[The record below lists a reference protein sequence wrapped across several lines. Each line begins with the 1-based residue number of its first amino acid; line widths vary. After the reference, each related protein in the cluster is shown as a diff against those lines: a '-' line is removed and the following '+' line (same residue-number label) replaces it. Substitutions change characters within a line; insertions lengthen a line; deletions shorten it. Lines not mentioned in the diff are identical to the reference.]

1 MNLNTSIIFPVHTN
15 QTTPYTY
22 SCQYWI
28 PKLKRLCKNKV
39 KNYTFIKCTQ
49 HLCKNVYEIPTK
61 CIVCYEKFT
70 TKDYP
75 FGCGHWVHIECI
87 YKSCKQICPICRK
100 YIKFSPHIQSRFNK
114 YSQEQERKKII
125 AFFSSIDHIENEFNI
140 TNINIIPFINN
151 GDSENI
157 ETNVSVNTYE
167 PNTNRQLIIYQEP
180 IVSLI
185 LQQYYLSL
193 FQLFYST
200 NTIIDTDTDAI

>member
-1 MNLNTSIIFPVHTN
+1 MTVGT
-15 QTTPYTY
+15 QT
-22 SCQYWI
+22 
-28 PKLKRLCKNKV
+28 
-39 KNYTFIKCTQ
+39 
-49 HLCKNVYEIPTK
+49 
-61 CIVCYEKFT
+61 
-70 TKDYP
+70 
-75 FGCGHWVHIECI
+75 G
-87 YKSCKQICPICRK
+87 
-100 YIKFSPHIQSRFNK
+100 SRFNK